1 MPRQKKS
8 SSPGG
13 SQRQLRVGETV
24 RHAVAEILSQGEV
37 HDPDLEGHIITVPE
51 VRMSPDLKLATVY
64 VMPLGGRDTDAVIAA
79 LERNKKFL
87 RGEIAH
93 RVNLKFAPDI
103 RFRVDE
109 RFDDGRAHRET
120 TADTCGAARPC
131 TRFGRR
137 VMTVMTTNSV
147 IDAKDADARDAE
159 RDAFAGPR
167 TDDARRTNNDPRQ
180 KQGKQNQQPRRDK
193 RDVHG
198 WVVLDKPI
206 GMTSTQAVAVLKR
219 LFQAKRAGH
228 AGTLDPLASGGL
240 PIALGEATKT
250 VPFVMDGRKR
260 YRFTVSWGEER
271 DTDDTE
277 GRPVRTSESR
287 PTADSI
293 RQLLPRFTGVIEQI
307 PPQYSAIK
315 VQGERAY
322 DLARDGET
330 VELKPRPVEIHELT
344 LVEHGDNGQSVF
356 EAECGKGTYVR
367 ALARDMGRILGCFGH
382 ICALRRTLVG
392 PFTERD
398 MIPLEQLEALCNR
411 AASGEGSLADAL
423 LPVETA
429 LDDIPA
435 LAVTRADAARLHRG
449 QAVLLRGRDAP
460 NTSGTVYVT
469 VAGRLL
475 ALAEIGNGELI
486 PKRVFNLNGLTA
498 SPARNNESN

>member
-1 MPRQKKS
+1 MTATTANR
-8 SSPGG
+8 
-13 SQRQLRVGETV
+13 
-24 RHAVAEILSQGEV
+24 AVESE
-37 HDPDLEGHIITVPE
+37 
-51 VRMSPDLKLATVY
+51 S
-64 VMPLGGRDTDAVIAA
+64 TDATAA
-79 LERNKKFL
+79 EKNIFS
-87 RGEIAH
+87 
-93 RVNLKFAPDI
+93 
-103 RFRVDE
+103 
-109 RFDDGRAHRET
+109 ET
-120 TADTCGAARPC
+120 R
-131 TRFGRR
+131 
-137 VMTVMTTNSV
+137 
-147 IDAKDADARDAE
+147 
-159 RDAFAGPR
+159 
-167 TDDARRTNNDPRQ
+167 DDARRVNNDPRRNQ
-180 KQGKQNQQPRRDK
+180 TKQGNQPRRDK

-206 GMTSTQAVAVLKR
+206 GMTSPHAVAVIKR
-219 LFQAKRAGH
+219 LFSAKRAGH

-260 YRFTVSWGEER
+260 YRFTVTWGEER

-277 GRPVRTSESR
+277 GRIVRTSDIR
-287 PTADSI
+287 PSAEAI
-293 RQLLPRFTGVIEQI
+293 EALLPQFTGLIEQI

-322 DLARDGET
+322 DLARDGEA
-330 VELKPRPVEIHELT
+330 VELKPRPVEIHQLT
-344 LVEHGDNGQSVF
+344 LVEQTDSSHSVF

-367 ALARDMGRILGCFGH
+367 ALARDIGRILGCFGH
-382 ICALRRTLVG
+382 ISALRRTLVG
-392 PFTERD
+392 PFVEND
-398 MIPLEQLEALCNR
+398 MIPLEQLEALCHR
-411 AASGEGSLADAL
+411 AAAGEASLADAL

-460 NTSGTVYVT
+460 NCSGTVYVT

-498 SPARNNESN
+498 SPARNNESV

>member
-1 MPRQKKS
+1 MNVTAANRVTE
-8 SSPGG
+8 
-13 SQRQLRVGETV
+13 SQ
-24 RHAVAEILSQGEV
+24 
-37 HDPDLEGHIITVPE
+37 
-51 VRMSPDLKLATVY
+51 
-64 VMPLGGRDTDAVIAA
+64 
-79 LERNKKFL
+79 
-87 RGEIAH
+87 
-93 RVNLKFAPDI
+93 
-103 RFRVDE
+103 
-109 RFDDGRAHRET
+109 
-120 TADTCGAARPC
+120 
-131 TRFGRR
+131 
-137 VMTVMTTNSV
+137 
-147 IDAKDADARDAE
+147 DADSHATEKNIFQESRSDE
-159 RDAFAGPR
+159 K
-167 TDDARRTNNDPRQ
+167 RRGNNDPRHKR
-180 KQGKQNQQPRRDK
+180 KQQNNQPRRDK

-198 WVVLDKPI
+198 WVVLDKPV
-206 GMTSTQAVAVLKR
+206 GMTSTHAVAVLKR

-250 VPFVMDGRKR
+250 VPFVMDSRKR
-260 YRFTVSWGEER
+260 YRFTVAWGEER

-277 GRPVRTSESR
+277 GRVVRTSELR
-287 PTADSI
+287 PSANSI
-293 RQLLPRFTGVIEQI
+293 RELLPRFTGLIEQV

-330 VELKPRPVEIHELT
+330 VQLQPRPVEIHELT
-344 LVEHGDNGQSVF
+344 LVEHSDSGQSVF

-392 PFTERD
+392 PFTERE

-460 NTSGTVYVT
+460 NCSGTVYVT

-486 PKRVFNLNGLTA
+486 PKRVFNLTGLTA
-498 SPARNNESN
+498 SSARNHGSV